1 MVGCPR
7 PENMQARLQNSPD
20 RDDARQ
26 ALSSVPKHL
35 AAHNDRDLDAI
46 KALCSPK
53 STHRGGP
60 PSVQRP
66 VRNADEYITFVG
78 QAFKLLHTYHAEVID
93 AIVYTETRKV
103 VLFMHTVATADVGE
117 YDNEYI
123 MTVTLTEDGKLVQ
136 DQYDF
141 IDSQVQT
148 QWLEKMKSFAE
159 GIWEK
164 K

>member
-1 MVGCPR
+1 V
-7 PENMQARLQNSPD
+7 
-20 RDDARQ
+20 
-26 ALSSVPKHL
+26 
-35 AAHNDRDLDAI
+35 
-46 KALCSPK
+46 
-53 STHRGGP
+53 
-60 PSVQRP
+60 
-66 VRNADEYITFVG
+66 
-78 QAFKLLHTYHAEVID
+78 FKLLHTYHAEVID
-93 AIVYTETRKV
+93 SIVYTETRKV

-123 MTVTLTEDGKLVQ
+123 MTVTLTEDGRLVQ

-148 QWLEKMKSFAE
+148 QWLEKMKLFVE

>member
-1 MVGCPR
+1 V
-7 PENMQARLQNSPD
+7 
-20 RDDARQ
+20 
-26 ALSSVPKHL
+26 
-35 AAHNDRDLDAI
+35 
-46 KALCSPK
+46 
-53 STHRGGP
+53 
-60 PSVQRP
+60 
-66 VRNADEYITFVG
+66 
-78 QAFKLLHTYHAEVID
+78 FKLLHTYHAEVID

-123 MTVTLTEDGKLVQ
+123 MTVTLTEDGRLVQ

-148 QWLEKMKSFAE
+148 QWLEKMKLFVE